1 MVRQNPNVT
10 RLMDW
15 LDSTMEVLDEKIQ
28 EGTVRS
34 NADYLSFFEDK
45 SEELYRLHYMYKC
58 LNDLRSNIRKL
69 ETPQQIQ
76 EYIQR
81 RRNVC
86 LDKLLEQDIS
96 ARSTSPMSN
105 MAHTLRLECS
115 QQLIREY
122 DLLVRFLTATPR
134 QRQEEERAS
143 KVTRDKVRKRG
154 VKL

>member
-1 MVRQNPNVT
+1 MAQQNPNVT

-15 LDSTMEVLDEKIQ
+15 LDSTIEVLDGKIQ
-28 EGTVRS
+28 AGTVKS
-34 NADYLSFFEDK
+34 NANYLSFFEDK
-45 SEELYRLHYMYKC
+45 SEELYRQHYMYKC
-58 LNDLRSNIRKL
+58 LSDLRSNIRKL
-69 ETPQQIQ
+69 ETPEQIQ

-96 ARSTSPMSN
+96 ARSTSPMGN
-105 MAHTLRLECS
+105 LAHTLRLECS

-134 QRQEEERAS
+134 QRQDEERVS
-143 KVTRDKVRKRG
+143 KVNRDKVQKKGLR
-154 VKL
+154 L

>member
-143 KVTRDKVRKRG
+143 KVIRDKVRKRG

>member
-10 RLMDW
+10 RLMER
-15 LDSTMEVLDEKIQ
+15 LDATMEVLDGKIQ
-28 EGTVRS
+28 EGTARS
-34 NADYLSFFEDK
+34 NANYLSFFEDK

-81 RRNVC
+81 RRNAC

-105 MAHTLRLECS
+105 LAHTLRLECS
-115 QQLIREY
+115 QQLVREY
-122 DLLVRFLTATPR
+122 DLLVRFLVATPR

-143 KVTRDKVRKRG
+143 KVNRDKVQKKGLR
-154 VKL
+154 L

>member
-1 MVRQNPNVT
+1 MVQQISNVT

-28 EGTVRS
+28 EGTAGS
-34 NADYLSFFEDK
+34 NANYLSFFEDK

-81 RRNVC
+81 RRDVC

>member
-15 LDSTMEVLDEKIQ
+15 VDSTMEVLDEKIQ

-34 NADYLSFFEDK
+34 NANFLSFFEDK

-86 LDKLLEQDIS
+86 LDKLLEQDIA
-96 ARSTSPMSN
+96 ARSTSPMGN
-105 MAHTLRLECS
+105 LAHTLRLECS

-122 DLLVRFLTATPR
+122 DRFIRFLTATPR
-134 QRQEEERAS
+134 QRQKEERVS
-143 KVTRDKVRKRG
+143 KVNRDKVQKKGLR
-154 VKL
+154 L

>member
-10 RLMDW
+10 RLMER
-15 LDSTMEVLDEKIQ
+15 LDATMEVLDGKIQ
-28 EGTVRS
+28 EGTARS
-34 NADYLSFFEDK
+34 NANYLSFFEDK
-45 SEELYRLHYMYKC
+45 SEELYRLYYMYKC

-96 ARSTSPMSN
+96 A
-105 MAHTLRLECS
+105 
-115 QQLIREY
+115 
-122 DLLVRFLTATPR
+122 D
-134 QRQEEERAS
+134 
-143 KVTRDKVRKRG
+143 RKS
-154 VKL
+154 VV

>member
-10 RLMDW
+10 RLMER
-15 LDSTMEVLDEKIQ
+15 LDATMEVLDGKIQ
-28 EGTVRS
+28 EGTARS
-34 NADYLSFFEDK
+34 NANYLSFFEDK

-81 RRNVC
+81 RRNAC

-105 MAHTLRLECS
+105 LAHTLRLECS
-115 QQLIREY
+115 QQLVREY
-122 DLLVRFLTATPR
+122 DLLVRFLAATPR
-134 QRQEEERAS
+134 QRQEEERTS
-143 KVTRDKVRKRG
+143 KVNRDKVQKKGLR
-154 VKL
+154 L

>member
-10 RLMDW
+10 RLMER
-15 LDSTMEVLDEKIQ
+15 LDATMEVLDGKIQ
-28 EGTVRS
+28 EGTARS
-34 NADYLSFFEDK
+34 NANYLSFFEDK

-96 ARSTSPMSN
+96 AGSTSPMSN
-105 MAHTLRLECS
+105 LAHTLRLECS

-122 DLLVRFLTATPR
+122 DLFIRFLTATPR
-134 QRQEEERAS
+134 QRQEEECIS
-143 KVTRDKVRKRG
+143 KVNRDKARKGGLR
-154 VKL
+154 L

>member
-1 MVRQNPNVT
+1 
-10 RLMDW
+10 
-15 LDSTMEVLDEKIQ
+15 MEVLDGKIQ
-28 EGTVRS
+28 EGTARS
-34 NADYLSFFEDK
+34 NANYLSFFEDK
-45 SEELYRLHYMYKC
+45 SEELYRLYYMYKC

-105 MAHTLRLECS
+105 LAHTLRLECS
-115 QQLIREY
+115 QQLVREY

-134 QRQEEERAS
+134 QRQEEECIS
-143 KVTRDKVRKRG
+143 KVNRDKARKGGLR
-154 VKL
+154 L

>member
-1 MVRQNPNVT
+1 MVQQNSNVT
-10 RLMDW
+10 RLMER
-15 LDSTMEVLDEKIQ
+15 LDATMEVLDGKIQ
-28 EGTVRS
+28 EGTARS
-34 NADYLSFFEDK
+34 NANYLSFFEDK
-45 SEELYRLHYMYKC
+45 SEELYRLYYMYKC

-81 RRNVC
+81 RRNIC

-105 MAHTLRLECS
+105 LAHTLRLECS

-122 DLLVRFLTATPR
+122 DLFIRFLTATPR
-134 QRQEEERAS
+134 QRQEEECIS
-143 KVTRDKVRKRG
+143 KVNRDKVRKG
-154 VKL
+154 D

>member
-10 RLMDW
+10 RLMER
-15 LDSTMEVLDEKIQ
+15 LDATMEVLDGKIQ
-28 EGTVRS
+28 EGTARS
-34 NADYLSFFEDK
+34 NANYLSFFEDK

-105 MAHTLRLECS
+105 LAHTLRLECS
-115 QQLIREY
+115 QQLVREY

-134 QRQEEERAS
+134 ERQEEERVS
-143 KVTRDKVRKRG
+143 KVNRDKARKGGLR
-154 VKL
+154 L

>member
-1 MVRQNPNVT
+1 ME
-10 RLMDW
+10 RLDA
-15 LDSTMEVLDEKIQ
+15 TMEVLDGKIQ
-28 EGTVRS
+28 EGTARS
-34 NADYLSFFEDK
+34 NANYLSFFEDK

-96 ARSTSPMSN
+96 AGSTSPMSN
-105 MAHTLRLECS
+105 LAHTLRLECS
-115 QQLIREY
+115 QQLIVNMTCLSVS
-122 DLLVRFLTATPR
+122 LLQPHD
-134 QRQEEERAS
+134 
-143 KVTRDKVRKRG
+143 RDRKKNALQSQPG
-154 VKL
+154 

>member
-1 MVRQNPNVT
+1 ME
-10 RLMDW
+10 RLDA
-15 LDSTMEVLDEKIQ
+15 TMEVLDGKIQ
-28 EGTVRS
+28 EGTARS
-34 NADYLSFFEDK
+34 NANYLSFFEDK

-81 RRNVC
+81 RRNAC

-105 MAHTLRLECS
+105 LAHTLRLECS
-115 QQLIREY
+115 QQL
-122 DLLVRFLTATPR
+122 VRFLAATPR

-143 KVTRDKVRKRG
+143 KVNRDKMQKKGLR
-154 VKL
+154 L

>member
-10 RLMDW
+10 RLMER
-15 LDSTMEVLDEKIQ
+15 LDATMEVLDGKIQ
-28 EGTVRS
+28 EGTARS
-34 NADYLSFFEDK
+34 NANYLSFFEDK

-105 MAHTLRLECS
+105 LAHTLRLECS
-115 QQLIREY
+115 QQLVREY
-122 DLLVRFLTATPR
+122 DLLVRFLAATPR

-143 KVTRDKVRKRG
+143 KVNRDKMQKKGLR
-154 VKL
+154 L

>member
-1 MVRQNPNVT
+1 ME
-10 RLMDW
+10 RLDA
-15 LDSTMEVLDEKIQ
+15 TMEVLDGKIQ
-28 EGTVRS
+28 EGTARS
-34 NADYLSFFEDK
+34 NANYLSFFEDK

-86 LDKLLEQDIS
+86 LDKLLEQ
-96 ARSTSPMSN
+96 
-105 MAHTLRLECS
+105 AHALRLECS

-122 DLLVRFLTATPR
+122 DLFIRFLTATPR

-143 KVTRDKVRKRG
+143 KVNRDKVQKKGLR
-154 VKL
+154 L

>member
-10 RLMDW
+10 RLMER
-15 LDSTMEVLDEKIQ
+15 LDATMEVLDGKIQ
-28 EGTVRS
+28 EGTARS
-34 NADYLSFFEDK
+34 NANYLSFFEDK
-45 SEELYRLHYMYKC
+45 SEKLYRLHYMYKC

-81 RRNVC
+81 RRNAC

-105 MAHTLRLECS
+105 LAHTLRLECS
-115 QQLIREY
+115 QQLVREY
-122 DLLVRFLTATPR
+122 DLLVRFLAATPR

-143 KVTRDKVRKRG
+143 KVNRDKVQKKGLR
-154 VKL
+154 L

>member
-1 MVRQNPNVT
+1 MVQQTPNVIKF
-10 RLMDW
+10 MDR
-15 LDSTMEVLDEKIQ
+15 LDSTIETLDEEIQ
-28 EGTVRS
+28 AGTAKS

-45 SEELYRLHYMYKC
+45 SEEFYKLHYMYKC
-58 LNDLRSNIRKL
+58 LNDLRSNVRKL

-86 LDKLLEQDIS
+86 LDKLLEQEIS

-105 MAHTLRLECS
+105 LAHTLRLECS

-134 QRQEEERAS
+134 QRQEQEHAS
-143 KVTRDKVRKRG
+143 KANRRNEQKRG
-154 VKL
+154 LKL

>member
-1 MVRQNPNVT
+1 ME
-10 RLMDW
+10 RLDA
-15 LDSTMEVLDEKIQ
+15 TMEVLDGKIRK
-28 EGTVRS
+28 VRQGPMQTTF
-34 NADYLSFFEDK
+34 LSLKDK

-96 ARSTSPMSN
+96 AGSTSPMSN
-105 MAHTLRLECS
+105 LAHTLRLECS

-122 DLLVRFLTATPR
+122 DLFIRFLTATPR

-143 KVTRDKVRKRG
+143 KVNRDKVQKKGLR
-154 VKL
+154 L

>member
-1 MVRQNPNVT
+1 
-10 RLMDW
+10 
-15 LDSTMEVLDEKIQ
+15 MEVLDGKIQ
-28 EGTVRS
+28 EGTARS
-34 NADYLSFFEDK
+34 NANYLSFFEDK

-81 RRNVC
+81 RRNAC

-105 MAHTLRLECS
+105 LAHTLRLECS
-115 QQLIREY
+115 QQLVREY
-122 DLLVRFLTATPR
+122 DLLVRFLAATPR

-143 KVTRDKVRKRG
+143 KVNPAFPFASAVSVQTDAAFLLRVVYG
-154 VKL
+154 

>member
-1 MVRQNPNVT
+1 ME
-10 RLMDW
+10 RLDA
-15 LDSTMEVLDEKIQ
+15 TMEVLDGKIQ
-28 EGTVRS
+28 EGTARS
-34 NADYLSFFEDK
+34 NANYLSFFEDK

-96 ARSTSPMSN
+96 AGSTSPMSN
-105 MAHTLRLECS
+105 LAHTLRSSVRSSLSVNMTCLS
-115 QQLIREY
+115 VSLLQPHDRGRKKNALQKSTGIRC
-122 DLLVRFLTATPR
+122 
-134 QRQEEERAS
+134 
-143 KVTRDKVRKRG
+143 RK
-154 VKL
+154 KD

>member
-1 MVRQNPNVT
+1 ME
-10 RLMDW
+10 RLDA
-15 LDSTMEVLDEKIQ
+15 TIEVLDGKIQ

-34 NADYLSFFEDK
+34 NANYLSFFEDK

-69 ETPQQIQ
+69 ETPEQIQ

-96 ARSTSPMSN
+96 AGSTSPMGN
-105 MAHTLRLECS
+105 LAHTLRLECS

-122 DLLVRFLTATPR
+122 DLFIRFLATTPR
-134 QRQEEERAS
+134 QRQEEERVS
-143 KVTRDKVRKRG
+143 KANLDKARKGGLR
-154 VKL
+154 L